1 MTADN
6 PHVAAELKLRLRAHA
21 PVMSY
26 PANASVYTNLSD
38 RLMHS
43 NFVVNAA
50 ASGGDPGCSL
60 ESMNFALA
68 FINQA
73 GDEMLDKKHMWIT
86 GDAMCSLIS
95 FSRKKTKFVFD
106 ETINMKPG
114 WRERHIFSQDP
125 VS

>member
-1 MTADN
+1 M
-6 PHVAAELKLRLRAHA
+6 AEENA
-21 PVMSY
+21 PVMSH
-26 PANASVYTNLSD
+26 PANETVYSNLSD
-38 RLMHS
+38 RLMRS

-60 ESMNFALA
+60 ESMKFAVT

-73 GDEMLDKKHMWIT
+73 GDEMPDKKHMWIT

-125 VS
+125 VA